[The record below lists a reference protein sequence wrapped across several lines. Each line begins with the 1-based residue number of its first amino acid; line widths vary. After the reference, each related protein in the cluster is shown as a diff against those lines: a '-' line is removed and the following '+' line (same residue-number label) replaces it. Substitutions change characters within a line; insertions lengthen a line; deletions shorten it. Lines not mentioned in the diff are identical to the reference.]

1 MTNSIYR
8 FIKAI
13 AQHVQDRQGNTEVA
27 GRFQT
32 KDIDIKKRLKLPAT
46 KNCDY
51 LERKWL
57 IYLPL
62 FFFVKTLFL
71 VSLKIGR
78 VENEAILH
86 TYIKNTYSTKTTYK
100 NKEMYFIYE
109 LSPLYQKSLKAQ
121 LITHYMSH
129 WLNEVNH
136 GQTMR
141 FRVAFVLWVISKNV
155 EVPRYIS

>member
-1 MTNSIYR
+1 M
-8 FIKAI
+8 
-13 AQHVQDRQGNTEVA
+13 QDRQGNTEVA

-46 KNCDY
+46 KHCNY

-62 FFFVKTLFL
+62 FFLVKTLFL

-86 TYIKNTYSTKTTYK
+86 TNIKNTYSTKNTYK
-100 NKEMYFIYE
+100 HKEMHFICE
-109 LSPLYQKSLKAQ
+109 LSPLDKKSLKAQ
-121 LITHYMSH
+121 
-129 WLNEVNH
+129 
-136 GQTMR
+136 
-141 FRVAFVLWVISKNV
+141 
-155 EVPRYIS
+155 

>member
-1 MTNSIYR
+1 MTDLS
-8 FIKAI
+8 
-13 AQHVQDRQGNTEVA
+13 
-27 GRFQT
+27 
-32 KDIDIKKRLKLPAT
+32 
-46 KNCDY
+46 
-51 LERKWL
+51 
-57 IYLPL
+57 PL
-62 FFFVKTLFL
+62 VFLVKTLFL

-78 VENEAILH
+78 VENEAILLH
-86 TYIKNTYSTKTTYK
+86 TYIKNTYSTKTIYK

-141 FRVAFVLWVISKNV
+141 FRVVFFF
-155 EVPRYIS
+155 E